1 MEHEFKS
8 ILLLATIA
16 FICGACF
23 ISAYLIH
30 KSQRSWKSILKL
42 LASLALSVSFIWII
56 YSYTKM
62 NNYINQMNE
71 WTNYPS
77 LSESESDPEAA
88 LTPWDQVQRYSSYIE
103 YGILTFIS
111 ALLLYTFALL
121 AFATTLAAE
130 RKRHEEL
137 ISLNEALQE
146 KLKE

>member
-1 MEHEFKS
+1 
-8 ILLLATIA
+8 
-16 FICGACF
+16 
-23 ISAYLIH
+23 
-30 KSQRSWKSILKL
+30 
-42 LASLALSVSFIWII
+42 
-56 YSYTKM
+56 
-62 NNYINQMNE
+62 MNE